1 MSRKKCCKCRCRCKC
16 ECKCKGKKHDCC
28 SQQSRNTG
36 CSGFNAC
43 TTLPTLLILC
53 QSGLL
58 CNDRAYILFLLFW
71 LCGGVNANSCGY
83 ECCYNN
89 FWRVF

>member
-1 MSRKKCCKCRCRCKC
+1 MSRKKCCRCRCKC

-28 SQQSRNTG
+28 SKQSRNTG

-83 ECCYNN
+83 ECC
-89 FWRVF
+89 

>member
-1 MSRKKCCKCRCRCKC
+1 MSRKKCCRCRCKC
-16 ECKCKGKKHDCC
+16 ECKCKSKKHDCC
-28 SQQSRNTG
+28 SQQSRNTS

-83 ECCYNN
+83 ECC
-89 FWRVF
+89 

>member
-1 MSRKKCCKCRCRCKC
+1 MSRKKCCRCRCKC
-16 ECKCKGKKHDCC
+16 ECKCKSKKHDCC

-36 CSGFNAC
+36 CSEFNAC

-83 ECCYNN
+83 ECC
-89 FWRVF
+89 

>member
-36 CSGFNAC
+36 CSGCNAC

-83 ECCYNN
+83 ECC
-89 FWRVF
+89 

>member
-1 MSRKKCCKCRCRCKC
+1 MSRKKCCRCRCKC
-16 ECKCKGKKHDCC
+16 EYKCKSKKHDCC

-83 ECCYNN
+83 ECC
-89 FWRVF
+89 

>member
-1 MSRKKCCKCRCRCKC
+1 MSRKKCCRCRCKC
-16 ECKCKGKKHDCC
+16 ECKCKSKKHDCC

-43 TTLPTLLILC
+43 TTLPILLILC

-83 ECCYNN
+83 ECC
-89 FWRVF
+89 

>member
-1 MSRKKCCKCRCRCKC
+1 MSRNKCCKCRCKC
-16 ECKCKGKKHDCC
+16 ECKSKKHDCC
-28 SQQSRNTG
+28 SKQSRNTG

-83 ECCYNN
+83 ECC
-89 FWRVF
+89 

>member
-1 MSRKKCCKCRCRCKC
+1 MSRKKCCKCCKC
-16 ECKCKGKKHDCC
+16 ECKCKCKKQDCC
-28 SQQSRNTG
+28 GCSGNNG

-43 TTLPTLLILC
+43 TALPTLLILC

-71 LCGGVNANSCGY
+71 LCGGTNANSCGY
-83 ECCYNN
+83 NCC
-89 FWRVF
+89 